1 MSRVGLQPIEIPSSV
16 TVTVDGCHV
25 TVKGPNGTLARELPS
40 LCSYNV
46 DGSTLTVTRTADDK
60 TSRSMH
66 GLSRTLIANMV
77 TGVTEGFSKEL
88 EIIGVGYK
96 AELKGEELV
105 LIAGFSHPV
114 KIATPEGIKI
124 ETPTA
129 TRIKISGA
137 NKEQVGQLAADIRKI
152 RPPEPYKG
160 KGIRYVGE
168 FVRRKAGKAAAS
180 A

>member
-1 MSRVGLQPIEIPSSV
+1 MSRVGLQPIEIPSGV
-16 TVTVDGCHV
+16 TVTLDGCHV
-25 TVKGPNGTLARELPS
+25 TVKGPNGTIARELPAA
-40 LCSYNV
+40 CNYNL
-46 DGSTLTVTRTADDK
+46 DGSTLTVVRKADDK

-66 GLSRTLIANMV
+66 GLSRTLVANMV

-96 AELKGEELV
+96 AELQGKELV
-105 LIAGFSHPV
+105 LNVGYSHPV
-114 KIATPEGIKI
+114 RVAPPEGVKI
-124 ETPTA
+124 ETPAA
-129 TRIKISGA
+129 TKIKISGA
-137 NKEQVGQLAADIRKI
+137 NKEHVGQLAADIRKI

-168 FVRRKAGKAAAS
+168 FVRRKAGKAAAG